1 MGSQAA
7 TEGWSLSR
15 RSIRYLQHPPRKTP
29 SVSPEWYIETGRH
42 ATSVMRSTSEL
53 QALLVDLTG
62 FEPATPRLQVEVT
75 EIFSTRFDTPTG
87 NKRQRH
93 VLNA

>member
-7 TEGWSLSR
+7 TEGWSFSR

-42 ATSVMRSTSEL
+42 ATSVMRSASEL
-53 QALLVDLTG
+53 QVRYANLTG
-62 FEPATPRLQVEVT
+62 FEPATSRLQVEVT
-75 EIFSTRFDTPTG
+75 EIFSTRFDIPTG
-87 NKRQRH
+87 NRRQRH
-93 VLNA
+93 VINT

>member
-7 TEGWSLSR
+7 TEGWSFSS

-29 SVSPEWYIETGRH
+29 SVSPEWCIETGRH

-53 QALLVDLTG
+53 QVRYANLTG

-75 EIFSTRFDTPTG
+75 EIFSTCFDTPTG